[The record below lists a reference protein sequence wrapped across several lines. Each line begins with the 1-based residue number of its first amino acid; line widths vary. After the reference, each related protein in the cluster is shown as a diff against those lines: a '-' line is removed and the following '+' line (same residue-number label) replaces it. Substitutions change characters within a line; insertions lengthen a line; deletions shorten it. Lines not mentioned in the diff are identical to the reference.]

1 MPGGEKIFI
10 SDTVGFVS
18 NLPHHLVE
26 AYKTTLDVVIDA
38 DLLVHVVDGSK
49 NAPEEDIKAVRTVLR
64 SINADNIPE
73 IIVFNKLDRG
83 QSPNHMFEHPNSVQV
98 SAKTGEGVEK
108 MIDAIGELLRSEL
121 QVYELKIPFSR
132 GDVIAQ
138 VHREGQVLSETTEE
152 DNLTMRVRL
161 DAFAY
166 ERLKKYRKTM
176 KVT

>member
-1 MPGGEKIFI
+1 MCIRD
-10 SDTVGFVS
+10 S
-18 NLPHHLVE
+18 
-26 AYKTTLDVVIDA
+26 
-38 DLLVHVVDGSK
+38 
-49 NAPEEDIKAVRTVLR
+49 
-64 SINADNIPE
+64 
-73 IIVFNKLDRG
+73 
-83 QSPNHMFEHPNSVQV
+83 PNSVQV

-138 VHREGQVLSETTEE
+138 VHREGQVLRETTEE

>member
-1 MPGGEKIFI
+1 MKLTVEQINSFKELGYVFI
-10 SDTVGFVS
+10 ENVFDTVEVS
-18 NLPHHLVE
+18 KMNKELPRLYSMDKE
-26 AYKTTLDVVIDA
+26 QIQREK
-38 DLLVHVVDGSK
+38 DG
-49 NAPEEDIKAVRTVLR
+49 KAVRTVLR

>member
-1 MPGGEKIFI
+1 M
-10 SDTVGFVS
+10 
-18 NLPHHLVE
+18 
-26 AYKTTLDVVIDA
+26 
-38 DLLVHVVDGSK
+38 
-49 NAPEEDIKAVRTVLR
+49 R

-83 QSPNHMFEHPNSVQV
+83 QPPNHMFEHPNSVQV

-108 MIDAIGELLRSEL
+108 MIDVIGELLRSEL

-138 VHREGQVLSETTEE
+138 VHGEGQVLSETTEE